1 MIDARGI
8 PTCNC
13 PNCGGDLFK
22 ALVSFDPETYT
33 IGMYHLDMQCFAC
46 GALATAPTPL
56 DNPDDN
62 TNKNNEG

>member
-8 PTCNC
+8 PTCTC
-13 PNCGGDLFK
+13 PNCGENFFR

-33 IGMYHLDMQCFAC
+33 IGMYHLDIQCDSC

-56 DNPDDN
+56 DHP
-62 TNKNNEG
+62 TQNNDSI